1 MHIARMPKRVDANG
15 PRGKFEAGGP
25 PPFPLDFMEECM
37 NKILIAG
44 LLGAGLIG
52 ANGTA
57 LASDAHTRVIAST
70 CLSCHGPDGKSKS
83 AMPSLAG
90 IDKAYFVAQMKAF
103 KSGQR
108 PASVMH
114 RHAQGYTDQE
124 FEKMGEYFA
133 AMK

>member
-1 MHIARMPKRVDANG
+1 
-15 PRGKFEAGGP
+15 
-25 PPFPLDFMEECM
+25 M
-37 NKILIAG
+37 NKTLVT
-44 LLGAGLIG
+44 GLIG
-52 ANGTA
+52 VG
-57 LASDAHTRVIAST
+57 LIASSMSAIAADAHTRVLASS

-90 IDKAYFVAQMKAF
+90 LDKAYFVEQMKAF
-103 KSGQR
+103 KSGKR

-133 AMK
+133 ALK

>member
-1 MHIARMPKRVDANG
+1 
-15 PRGKFEAGGP
+15 
-25 PPFPLDFMEECM
+25 MEECM
-37 NKILIAG
+37 NKTVIAG
-44 LLGAGLIG
+44 LLGAGLLG
-52 ANGTA
+52 AAGAA
-57 LASDAHTRVIAST
+57 LASDTHTRVISST

-90 IDKAYFVAQMKAF
+90 MDKTYFVTQMKAF
-103 KSGQR
+103 KSGAR

-114 RHAQGYTDQE
+114 RHAPGYTDQE

>member
-1 MHIARMPKRVDANG
+1 MKNLFITGLVG
-15 PRGKFEAGGP
+15 V
-25 PPFPLDFMEECM
+25 
-37 NKILIAG
+37 G
-44 LLGAGLIG
+44 LLGTSLA
-52 ANGTA
+52 A
-57 LASDAHTRVIAST
+57 LATDAHTRVIATT

>member
-1 MHIARMPKRVDANG
+1 MK
-15 PRGKFEAGGP
+15 KT
-25 PPFPLDFMEECM
+25 
-37 NKILIAG
+37 LIIG
-44 LLGAGLIG
+44 LLGAGLL
-52 ANGTA
+52 GTA
-57 LASDAHTRVIAST
+57 GTAMASDVHTRTIAAT

-90 IDKAYFVAQMKAF
+90 IDKAYFVEQMKAF

-124 FEKMGEYFA
+124 FEKMGEFFA
-133 AMK
+133 AIK

>member
-1 MHIARMPKRVDANG
+1 MHIARVPGQAIPLS
-15 PRGKFEAGGP
+15 PRGKARAGGS
-25 PPFPLDFMEECM
+25 PPFSLVSLEECM

-44 LLGAGLIG
+44 LLGAGVLG
-52 ANGTA
+52 ATGSA
-57 LASDAHTRVIAST
+57 LASDVHTRTIAST
-70 CLSCHGPDGKSKS
+70 CLTCHGAGTGKSPI
-83 AMPSLAG
+83 PSLTG
-90 IDKAYFVAQMKAF
+90 IDKTYFVTQMKAF

-114 RHAQGYTDQE
+114 RHAAGYTDQE